1 VLTLSNHFDL
11 LQFLTSSL
19 SSNKILVVTGFAITK
34 SHASQRHTVAKVKLL
49 LADKNE
55 IFCQGLAKLLERQ
68 PSIKVACVCC
78 TGLEAVESA
87 CEHQPDVI
95 LIDTELSECSG
106 IEAVQRIHER
116 LPNTN
121 IIVFTNS
128 EANGDLI
135 SAVKAGAKAYISK
148 DISVENL
155 IKTITLVA
163 DGEVIVSPPMAARLL
178 AEFNFLEEHKDETKS
193 GDGTLLSKREQA
205 VLALVAQGFTNRE
218 IATSLFIS
226 EHTVKVHVRNIMGK
240 MKAHTRQR
248 AVALARGKATI

>member
-1 VLTLSNHFDL
+1 M
-11 LQFLTSSL
+11 
-19 SSNKILVVTGFAITK
+19 
-34 SHASQRHTVAKVKLL
+34 KVKLL
-49 LADKNE
+49 LADKSE
-55 IFCQGLAKLLERQ
+55 IFREGLMKLLEHE
-68 PSIKVACVCC
+68 PSIEVVCACR
-78 TGLEAVESA
+78 TGLEAAESA

-95 LIDTELSECSG
+95 LIDIELSECSG
-106 IEAVQRIHER
+106 IEAMQRIHER
-116 LPNTN
+116 LPKTS

-163 DGEVIVSPPMAARLL
+163 NGEVIVFPPMAARLF
-178 AEFNFLEEHKDETKS
+178 AEFNLLEKRKDATKV

-218 IATSLFIS
+218 VSTTLFIS
-226 EHTVKVHVRNIMGK
+226 EHTVKVHMRNIMRK
-240 MKAHTRQR
+240 FHAHTRQE
-248 AVALARGKATI
+248 AVSLAREKAAI

>member
-1 VLTLSNHFDL
+1 M
-11 LQFLTSSL
+11 
-19 SSNKILVVTGFAITK
+19 
-34 SHASQRHTVAKVKLL
+34 AKLKLL

-55 IFCQGLAKLLERQ
+55 IFCEGLAKLMERE
-68 PSIKVACVCC
+68 PSIEVVCVCR
-78 TGLEAVESA
+78 TGLEAAESA

-106 IEAVQRIHER
+106 IEAMQRIHER
-116 LPNTN
+116 LPKTS

-128 EANGDLI
+128 EVNGDLI

-148 DISVENL
+148 GISVENL

-163 DGEVIVSPPMAARLL
+163 DGEVIVSPPMAARML
-178 AEFNFLEEHKDETKS
+178 AEFNLLEESKVATKL

-226 EHTVKVHVRNIMGK
+226 EHTVKVHVRSVMGK
-240 MKAHTRQR
+240 MKAHTRQQ
-248 AVALARGKATI
+248 AVVLARGKATT

>member
-1 VLTLSNHFDL
+1 M
-11 LQFLTSSL
+11 
-19 SSNKILVVTGFAITK
+19 KEI
-34 SHASQRHTVAKVKLL
+34 KLL
-49 LADKNE
+49 LADKSE
-55 IFCQGLAKLLERQ
+55 IFCGGLARVVERE
-68 PSIKVACVCC
+68 PSIEIVCMC
-78 TGLEAVESA
+78 HTGVEAVESA

-106 IEAVQRIHER
+106 IEAMQRIHER
-116 LPNTN
+116 LPKTS

-155 IKTITLVA
+155 IKIITLVA

-178 AEFNFLEEHKDETKS
+178 AEFNLLEERKDAKKL
-193 GDGTLLSKREQA
+193 GDVTLLSKREQE

-218 IATSLFIS
+218 IAISLLIS
-226 EHTVKVHVRNIMGK
+226 ENTVKVHVRSIMEK
-240 MKAHTRQR
+240 MHAHTRQQ
-248 AVALARGKATI
+248 AVALAREKAV